1 MIIVFNALPII
12 LANSIAGSATPINS
26 RAATAAA
33 ETVNVVEWII
43 QVDC

>member
-1 MIIVFNALPII
+1 MILVFNAGAVRLGTFGAISPV
-12 LANSIAGSATPINS
+12 AS

-33 ETVNVVEWII
+33 ETTNVVEWII